1 MGNNLNDLCVKIQEI
16 TKERLEES
24 PLDVFGLFLT
34 LAGFIAAD
42 SCQQQEDAA
51 HAESAAANI
60 FAEALHFR
68 FNSKAKTMH

>member
-24 PLDVFGLFLT
+24 PIDVFGLFLT

-42 SCQQQEDAA
+42 ACNIPQDAA

-60 FAEALHFR
+60 FAEALQFR
-68 FNSKAKTMH
+68 FNSKAQTMH